1 MRIKQKKLLVAAV
14 RYMVLS
20 VASLVSLTP
29 LIYMFLTSLKE
40 NAFMLTSPA
49 DVVQGNKTFANYA
62 EAWETGKLSLSF
74 MNSLLVTVATT
85 ILVVLLGSMMA
96 YALARFEFP
105 GKSVFFALI
114 ILELMIPSIM
124 LVIPQFVL
132 AKDLHLL
139 DNRLGLLLVYVGTNL
154 AFNTFLMRGF
164 FEGIP
169 KELDEAM
176 IIDGAGA
183 WRRYTSLMLPLAKP
197 ALATAAIFSFLG
209 AWDEYVWAMTI
220 INDPAKR
227 TLPVAIAMFSGAH
240 STNWGLTFAA
250 ACIALIPVLVVF
262 FIFQR
267 QLVGGITSGA
277 LKS

>member
-1 MRIKQKKLLVAAV
+1 MTIGRKKVATDAT
-14 RYMVLS
+14 RYLVLS
-20 VASLVSLTP
+20 LASLVSLGP
-29 LIYMFLTSLKE
+29 LAYMVLTSLKQ
-40 NAFMLTSPA
+40 NALMLTSPV
-49 DVVQGNKTFANYA
+49 DVVQGPKTLENYRQ
-62 EAWETGKLSLSF
+62 AWEAGNLSQSF
-74 MNSLLVTVATT
+74 LNSLLVTVSTT
-85 ILVVLLGSMMA
+85 VLVVLLGSMMA
-96 YALARFEFP
+96 YALARFDFP
-105 GKSVFFALI
+105 GKSIFFGLI
-114 ILELMIPSIM
+114 VLELMVPSIM

-132 AKDLHLL
+132 TRDLHLL
-139 DNRLGLLLVYVGTNL
+139 DSRTGLLLVYVGTNL

-176 IIDGAGA
+176 LIDGAGA
-183 WRRYTSLMLPLAKP
+183 WRRYTRLILPLAKP

-227 TLPVAIAMFSGAH
+227 TVPVAIAMFSGAH

-250 ACIALIPVLVVF
+250 ACIALLPVLLIF
-262 FIFQR
+262 FLFQR

>member
-1 MRIKQKKLLVAAV
+1 MTITQKRLLTNTV
-14 RYMVLS
+14 RYLLLG
-20 VASLVSLTP
+20 VASLISLGP
-29 LIYMFLTSLKE
+29 LAYMVLTSLKE
-40 NAFMLTSPA
+40 NAFMLTSPV
-49 DVVQGNKTFANYA
+49 DVIEGTKTFANYA
-62 EAWETGKLSLSF
+62 QAWETGKLYQSF
-74 MNSLLVTVATT
+74 LNSLILAGATT
-85 ILVVLLGSMMA
+85 ALVVLLGSMMA

-105 GKSVFFALI
+105 GKSIFFALI
-114 ILELMIPSIM
+114 VLELMIPSIM

-132 AKDLHLL
+132 TKDLHLL
-139 DNRLGLLLVYVGTNL
+139 DSRWGLLLVYVGTNL

-176 IIDGAGA
+176 IIDGAGP
-183 WRRYTSLMLPLAKP
+183 WRRYTRLMLPLAKP

-209 AWDEYVWAMTI
+209 SWDEYVWAMTI

-227 TLPVAIAMFSGAH
+227 TLPLAIAMFSGTH

-250 ACIALIPVLVVF
+250 ACIALLPVLIIF

-277 LKS
+277 LKA